1 MAKRDYYEV
10 LGINKSASPDQ
21 IKSAYR
27 KLAVKYHPDKNSG
40 DKNAEEKFKEASE
53 AYHVLSNSERKQNYD
68 NFGHAAF
75 ENGGRGQGGF
85 GDFDFS
91 GQFSDIFEDF
101 FGEGFGGGRRR
112 GRRSSYRGSDLR
124 YDLSISLEEA
134 YNGKKQD
141 IKFSTS
147 EKCNTCSGSGSKPGH
162 DAGSCS
168 MCGGRGQIRS
178 SQGFFTV
185 QQTCPQC
192 GGAGEEITHPCS
204 SCRGQGKKQATKRL
218 SVTIPKGVDDGTR
231 IRLSG
236 KGEAGSRGAGSG
248 DLYLFIN
255 VNSHDLFKRSDEN
268 LFFERPISVA
278 DAALGTSIEV
288 PTIDGGKAKIKIP
301 AGTQSGKQFRLKG
314 KGMPYMRGSG
324 FGDLY
329 VELNTEVPVNLNNEQ
344 KDLLEKFRQIENEKS
359 NPSLKNF
366 FEKAKNFWKN

>member
-10 LGINKSASPDQ
+10 LGVNKSASADQ

-27 KLAVKYHPDKNSG
+27 KLAVKFHPDKNKG
-40 DKNAEEKFKEASE
+40 DKGAEEKFKEASE

-75 ENGGRGQGGF
+75 ENGGGGRGGF
-85 GDFDFS
+85 GNFDFS
-91 GQFSDIFEDF
+91 NHFSDIFEDF
-101 FGEGFGGGRRR
+101 FGEGFGGGRRS
-112 GRRSSYRGSDLR
+112 RRSNNRGSDLR

-134 YNGKKQD
+134 FSGKKQD

-147 EKCNTCSGSGSKPGH
+147 EKCDTCSGSGSKPGH
-162 DAGSCS
+162 QAGACS
-168 MCGGRGQIRS
+168 MCGGHGQVRS

-192 GGAGEEITHPCS
+192 AGAGEEITHPCS
-204 SCRGQGKKQATKRL
+204 SCNGQGKKQASKRL

-236 KGEAGSRGAGSG
+236 KGEAGSRGGSSG

-255 VNSHDLFKRSDEN
+255 VHSHELFKRSDEN
-268 LFFERPISVA
+268 LFFECPVSIA
-278 DAALGTSIEV
+278 DAALGTSIEI

-301 AGTQSGKQFRLKG
+301 AGTQSGKQFRLRG
-314 KGMPYMRGSG
+314 KGMPYMRGND

-329 VELNTEVPVNLNNEQ
+329 VQVTTEVPISLNKEQ
-344 KDLLEKFRQIENEKS
+344 KELLEKFREIENEKS
-359 NPSLKNF
+359 NPSIRKF
-366 FEKAKNFWKN
+366 FQKAKSFWKN